1 MRENLTTMAPAGSR
15 QEPDRRK
22 EARRSCPVST
32 FFAYRRHLYQG
43 HIRNFSGSGLFIR
56 ADAFFIPGETITV
69 ALPDVDGETGQ
80 RKGKIV
86 WSNQEGCGIAF
97 LER

>member
-1 MRENLTTMAPAGSR
+1 MAAAAGR
-15 QEPDRRK
+15 QDPDRRK
-22 EARRSCPVST
+22 EARQSFSVAT
-32 FFAYRRHLYQG
+32 FFAYRRHLYEG
-43 HIRNFSGSGLFIR
+43 HIKNFSPGGLFIR

-80 RKGKIV
+80 RKGRIM
-86 WSNQEGCGIAF
+86 WSTQEGCGIAF